1 VRKIDSA
8 AIKKKLENKELVV
21 ISPIGYSPTGEVF
34 NLTME
39 YVALKTSIALEADKL
54 ILLIDSD
61 GIFNLRNE
69 LLHEMTLEKAINLYK
84 SIEKNNPKKH
94 ELININLNELDLL
107 EIGIKAS
114 EAGIHK
120 IHLINRRYWKLKPF
134 LFLRSHLQAPP

>member
-1 VRKIDSA
+1 MAGSDIKVSSGNFITAKPLGVIDGVDMQHTGEVRKIDSA
-8 AIKKKLENKELVV
+8 AIKKKLDNKELVV

-39 YVALKTSIALEADKL
+39 DVALKTSIALEADKL

-84 SIEKNNPKKH
+84 STSKNN
-94 ELININLNELDLL
+94 
-107 EIGIKAS
+107 IK
-114 EAGIHK
+114 
-120 IHLINRRYWKLKPF
+120 R
-134 LFLRSHLQAPP
+134 

>member
-1 VRKIDSA
+1 M
-8 AIKKKLENKELVV
+8 

-39 YVALKTSIALEADKL
+39 DVALKTSIALEADKL

-84 SIEKNNPKKH
+84 STSKNNPKNMSL
-94 ELININLNELDLL
+94 LI
-107 EIGIKAS
+107 S
-114 EAGIHK
+114 T
-120 IHLINRRYWKLKPF
+120 PM
-134 LFLRSHLQAPP
+134 S